1 MLSLDHLRTR
11 ALEAGFDLAGAAPLD
26 PTVDGG
32 AFLRW
37 LEQGMHAGMGWMARP
52 DAVAKRLDPR
62 RILPGAASILMV
74 GLSYEAAGPA
84 LRDLRDPRRGRIARY
99 AWGLDYHDVLTPAL
113 RALGETLAKETRA
126 YVDPGPI
133 LERAWAE
140 RCGLGFI
147 GRNTCLIHPKLGS
160 YVFLGAVLLGEEV
173 EPEPEP
179 RRPIGGG
186 CGGCT
191 RCLTACPTGAL
202 PQPGVL
208 DARRCISYLTIE
220 HKGEIPAELQSLM
233 GNWVFGCDDCQDV
246 CPYVKRFS
254 QPSDSPL
261 ARQLRGRDRAV
272 LEHAAP
278 LLEDLLAL
286 DQAGF
291 DTRFGHTPVARTKLS
306 GLLRN
311 ARVAAGNGGVSDSR

>member
-1 MLSLDHLRTR
+1 MLSTEHLRAR
-11 ALEAGFDLAGAAPLD
+11 ALEAGFDVVGAAPLD
-26 PTVDGG
+26 PAIDGG

-62 RILPGAASILMV
+62 RILPSAASILMV

-84 LRDLRDPRRGRIARY
+84 LQELRDPRRGRIARY
-99 AWGLDYHDVLTPAL
+99 AWGLDYHDVITPAL

-126 YVDPGPI
+126 YVDTGPI
-133 LERAWAE
+133 LERGWAQ
-140 RCGLGFI
+140 RCGLGFV
-147 GRNTCLIHPKLGS
+147 GRNTCLIDPRRGS
-160 YVFLGAVLLGEEV
+160 YLFLGAVLLGDELD
-173 EPEPEP
+173 EPAPP
-179 RRPIGGG
+179 PVAFG

-191 RCLTACPTGAL
+191 RCLNACPTGAL
-202 PQPGVL
+202 VAPGVL

-220 HKGEIPAELQSLM
+220 HKGEIPAELRPLL

-246 CPYVKRFS
+246 CPYVRRFS
-254 QPSDSPL
+254 QPSNSVL
-261 ARQLRGRDRAV
+261 AQRLRGRDRA
-272 LEHAAP
+272 LLDHAAP
-278 LLEDLLAL
+278 LLSELLAL

-291 DTRFGHTPVARTKLS
+291 DARFGGTPVARAKLS

-311 ARVAAGNGGVSDSR
+311 ARVAAENGVIADSR

>member
-126 YVDPGPI
+126 YVDTGPI

>member
-1 MLSLDHLRTR
+1 MLDIAHLRTR
-11 ALEAGFDLAGAAPLD
+11 AREAGFDLAGAVSLD
-26 PTVDGG
+26 PALDGG

-62 RILPGAASILMV
+62 RILQGAASILLV
-74 GLSYEAAGPA
+74 GLSYEAVGPA
-84 LRDLRDPRRGRIARY
+84 LCDLQDPQRGRIARY

-126 YVDPGPI
+126 YVDTGPI

-147 GRNTCLIHPKLGS
+147 GRNTCLIHPKRGS
-160 YVFLGAVLLGEEV
+160 YFFLGAVLLGDEV
-173 EPEPEP
+173 EPEPA
-179 RRPIGGG
+179 RPIGGG

-191 RCLTACPTGAL
+191 RCLDACPTGAL
-202 PQPGVL
+202 VAPGVL

-220 HKGEIPAELQSLM
+220 HKGEIPEELQPLM
-233 GNWVFGCDDCQDV
+233 GNWVFGCDICQDV
-246 CPYVKRFS
+246 CPYVRRFS
-254 QPSDSPL
+254 QPSNSPL
-261 ARQLRGRDRAV
+261 AQQLRGRDHV
-272 LEHAAP
+272 LLEHAAP
-278 LLEDLLAL
+278 LLDDLLAL

-291 DTRFGHTPVARTKLS
+291 DARFGHTPVARAKLS

-311 ARVAAGNGGVSDSR
+311 ARVAARNGGR

>member
-1 MLSLDHLRTR
+1 MLTLSHLRTR

-84 LRDLRDPRRGRIARY
+84 LHDLRDPRRGRIARY

-126 YVDPGPI
+126 YVDTGPI

-173 EPEPEP
+173 EPEPEL

-220 HKGEIPAELQSLM
+220 HKGEIPAELQPLM

-254 QPSDSPL
+254 RPSDSPL

-278 LLEDLLAL
+278 LLDDLLAL

-291 DTRFGHTPVARTKLS
+291 DARFGHTPVARTKLS

-311 ARVAAGNGGVSDSR
+311 ARVAARNGGDSDSG

>member
-1 MLSLDHLRTR
+1 MLTLSHLRTR

-84 LRDLRDPRRGRIARY
+84 LHDLRDPRRGRIARY

-126 YVDPGPI
+126 YVDTGPI

-173 EPEPEP
+173 EPEPEL

-220 HKGEIPAELQSLM
+220 HKGEIPAELQPLM

-254 QPSDSPL
+254 RPSDSPL

-278 LLEDLLAL
+278 LLDDLLAL

-291 DTRFGHTPVARTKLS
+291 DARFGHTPVARTKLS

>member
-1 MLSLDHLRTR
+1 MLDIAHLRAR
-11 ALEAGFDLAGAAPLD
+11 ALEAGFDMAGAVSLD
-26 PTVDGG
+26 PAVDGG

-62 RILPGAASILMV
+62 RILPGAASILLV
-74 GLSYEAAGPA
+74 GLSYEAVGPA
-84 LRDLRDPRRGRIARY
+84 LRDLQDPRRGRIARY

-126 YVDPGPI
+126 YVDTGPI

-147 GRNTCLIHPKLGS
+147 GRNTCLIHPKSGS
-160 YVFLGAVLLGEEV
+160 YFFLGAVLLGDEV
-173 EPEPEP
+173 EPEPA
-179 RRPIGGG
+179 RPIGGG

-191 RCLTACPTGAL
+191 RCLDACPTGAL

-220 HKGEIPAELQSLM
+220 HKGEIPEELQPLM
-233 GNWVFGCDDCQDV
+233 GNWVFGCDICQDV
-246 CPYVKRFS
+246 CPYVRRFS
-254 QPSDSPL
+254 QPSNSPL
-261 ARQLRGRDRAV
+261 ARQLRGRDRAA

-278 LLEDLLAL
+278 LLDDLLAL

-291 DTRFGHTPVARTKLS
+291 DARFGHTPVARAKLS

-311 ARVAAGNGGVSDSR
+311 ARVAARNGGEGGRG